1 LGELAL
7 SGWMCDP
14 ECLIPEPDSLDHLVI
29 RLTSIST
36 GNPALLSQNGTG
48 FVSQGTI
55 NANPQHYKDT
65 VDLNTIVEELAI
77 PCVQE
82 NTIVSH
88 TTTNLNLQLLPTP

>member
-1 LGELAL
+1 MGLELL
-7 SGWMCDP
+7 ELVPSN
-14 ECLIPEPDSLDHLVI
+14 LHSSLDHLVI

-36 GNPALLSQNGTG
+36 GNPALLSQNGAG